1 MSAATEKVHQMDDY
15 QNKSEVEAMGDEI
28 AANVGDTAQ
37 RDMGKVAMLISI
49 MVSVLLVVFF
59 YGLNQNLSS
68 LTSEVKDLQSVRG
81 EVADL
86 NSQMEVVD
94 GRLVELE
101 KLPLKTRHI
110 IMDGIIE
117 EMNQKAA
124 YVGAQ
129 LSEEEQAKLA
139 KVQELLK
146 DVQSGLQK

>member
-86 NSQMEVVD
+86 NAQMEVVD